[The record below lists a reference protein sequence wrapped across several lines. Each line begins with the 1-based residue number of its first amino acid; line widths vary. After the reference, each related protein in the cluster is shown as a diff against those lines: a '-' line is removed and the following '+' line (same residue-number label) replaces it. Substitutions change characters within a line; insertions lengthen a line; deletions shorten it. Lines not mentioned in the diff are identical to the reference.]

1 MSNRGDD
8 CYFFYYSTCTK
19 GDGCPFR
26 HCEAAVG
33 CEAVCSLWE
42 EGRCFRTTCKF
53 RHMAITKRRKEILCY
68 WETQADGCQKPRCA
82 FFHQKPRC
90 IEGLYVPADKTS
102 QSQNTEQPTTTPPL
116 PTAPNP
122 QLRNQFD
129 GKFGISPRKLHES
142 GGSLN
147 SGLSTLKEIRL
158 RKAPKASTKRQGY
171 PLQNADATSSRE
183 RENAN
188 SSFRPRDDTARPRGG
203 VAERLGRKMSGAG
216 TFAPGVRLK
225 RSLSERL
232 GRVVDRGPPQ
242 KVMKTIKERLGF
254 PPGSVAAH
262 SAVGVRSLSKGGGP
276 SDTSEAV
283 GKAKPTKGVKRI
295 VRDQTSTFRQRKKE
309 RREEVKRERA
319 LSKSQGESDPAGTG
333 PGPGPEAA
341 NPGEVRVKI
350 LEEIR
355 RAERLPVQ
363 QPSEDRSKKSSDGE
377 ENKPRLPPLL
387 LKPAPRAEKDDGS
400 TEKPVKPQ
408 TAAPKSS
415 VANGNAINVK
425 TFEEIMQA
433 KRLRRQEMEK
443 ARVPAEAEPCRKP
456 PAEGTLKRKF
466 PAAVSLTLQGSAPPA
481 QEVPVHKTL
490 SPRSTAASPP
500 NSDTTPGAVGDTVA
514 SAKPSSTPTE
524 SDSPSAARSKKVAP
538 KTARKSKKTRT
549 AAQSPAAEAN
559 GTPNKIPKKSPEHTP
574 DTKARPNLNVKPSV
588 MKPRRKRRRARRS
601 AVAAVKPLNSA
612 SAGLEEQLQ
621 EATCGGVE
629 VFRSIGAE
637 AQLSPAFPHSPVAAL
652 DLSSSPPSAELQT
665 ISVFEQSVI
674 VAAVRGTVPAVQ
686 SPVLKTPPPSKSW
699 GTSLA
704 ASRTA
709 SSAAAAT
716 VDFFDELINEFTDEH
731 LQDCEVDL
739 DIGED
744 DLLRQLSEMIDS

>member
-42 EGRCFRTTCKF
+42 ERRCFSTTCRF

-68 WETQADGCQKPRCA
+68 WEKQPDGCQKPRCA

-90 IEGLYVPADKTS
+90 IGGWDVPADTTS
-102 QSQNTEQPTTTPPL
+102 QSQSTERPSEEPAHGTTTPPL

-122 QLRNQFD
+122 QPRSVIKAESQEPVPSPTRPPVVIGPADEDEDDRFSEEGDD
-129 GKFGISPRKLHES
+129 GKFGISPRKLHKS

-147 SGLSTLKEIRL
+147 FGFSTLEEIRF
-158 RKAPKASTKRQGY
+158 RKALKASVKRQGY
-171 PLQNADATSSRE
+171 PLRNADATASRE

-188 SSFRPRDDTARPRGG
+188 SSFRPRDGKDGKRDEIQPHTARPRGG
-203 VAERLGRKMSGAG
+203 VAERLGRKTSGADEQRVE
-216 TFAPGVRLK
+216 GVRLK

-242 KVMKTIKERLGF
+242 KVLKTVKERLGF
-254 PPGSVAAH
+254 PTGSGA
-262 SAVGVRSLSKGGGP
+262 
-276 SDTSEAV
+276 
-283 GKAKPTKGVKRI
+283 
-295 VRDQTSTFRQRKKE
+295 
-309 RREEVKRERA
+309 
-319 LSKSQGESDPAGTG
+319 
-333 PGPGPEAA
+333 
-341 NPGEVRVKI
+341 GEVRVKT

-355 RAERLPVQ
+355 REKAERLPVQ

-387 LKPAPRAEKDDGS
+387 KPAPR
-400 TEKPVKPQ
+400 EKPVKPQ
-408 TAAPKSS
+408 PAAPKSS
-415 VANGNAINVK
+415 VANGNSVKVK
-425 TFEEIMQA
+425 TFEEIVRE
-433 KRLRRQEMEK
+433 KRLRRQETEK
-443 ARVPAEAEPCRKP
+443 ARVPAEAEPSQKP

-466 PAAVSLTLQGSAPPA
+466 PAAVSLTPPDSAPP
-481 QEVPVHKTL
+481 
-490 SPRSTAASPP
+490 
-500 NSDTTPGAVGDTVA
+500 D
-514 SAKPSSTPTE
+514 SSPTE
-524 SDSPSAARSKKVAP
+524 SDSPSATRSKEVAP
-538 KTARKSKKTRT
+538 KTASKSKQART

-559 GTPNKIPKKSPEHTP
+559 GTPKKRPKKSREHTP
-574 DTKARPNLNVKPSV
+574 AKVRP
-588 MKPRRKRRRARRS
+588 KRRGAGRS

-621 EATCGGVE
+621 EATCGDVE

-665 ISVFEQSVI
+665 IPVFKQSAI
-674 VAAVRGTVPAVQ
+674 VPAVQ
-686 SPVLKTPPPSKSW
+686 
-699 GTSLA
+699 
-704 ASRTA
+704 R
-709 SSAAAAT
+709 
-716 VDFFDELINEFTDEH
+716 
-731 LQDCEVDL
+731 
-739 DIGED
+739 
-744 DLLRQLSEMIDS
+744 

>member
-90 IEGLYVPADKTS
+90 IEGLCVPADKTS

-142 GGSLN
+142 GDPVVGDETVVAVLLRSPLLIGCRCFWTGGSLN

-158 RKAPKASTKRQGY
+158 RKVPKASTKRQGY

-203 VAERLGRKMSGAG
+203 VAERLGRKMSGPG
-216 TFAPGVRLK
+216 EQRVEGVRLK

-363 QPSEDRSKKSSDGE
+363 QPSEDRSKRSSDGE
-377 ENKPRLPPLL
+377 ENKPRLPPL

-400 TEKPVKPQ
+400 TEKPVTPQ

-415 VANGNAINVK
+415 VANGNAIHVK
-425 TFEEIMQA
+425 TFEEIMRA

-466 PAAVSLTLQGSAPPA
+466 PAAVSLMLQGSAPPA

-612 SAGLEEQLQ
+612 SAGLEEQPQ
-621 EATCGGVE
+621 EATCGDVE

-652 DLSSSPPSAELQT
+652 ELSSSPPSAELQT
-665 ISVFEQSVI
+665 IPVFEQSVI
-674 VAAVRGTVPAVQ
+674 VAAV
-686 SPVLKTPPPSKSW
+686 
-699 GTSLA
+699 
-704 ASRTA
+704 
-709 SSAAAAT
+709 
-716 VDFFDELINEFTDEH
+716 
-731 LQDCEVDL
+731 
-739 DIGED
+739 
-744 DLLRQLSEMIDS
+744 